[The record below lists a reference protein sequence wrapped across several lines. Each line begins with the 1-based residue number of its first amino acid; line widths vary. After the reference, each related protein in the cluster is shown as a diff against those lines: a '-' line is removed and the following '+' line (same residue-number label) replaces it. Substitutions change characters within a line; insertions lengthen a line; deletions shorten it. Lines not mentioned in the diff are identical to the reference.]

1 VHILTIPFDEEFIIS
16 LETSYQQTYPLT
28 SGNIDKMIRS
38 RGALTSPSPSRL
50 IRQPKICTPTPPGK
64 KPCLDYNVKTKYDN
78 DEREDDTFNNKELD
92 EELIDFDV
100 DKSLKQIS
108 MKSFQTKFFDSKDND
123 GKGNCMTLAFSQSK
137 FGNQSQG
144 SKLRKDI
151 ADKMIDMMPYFAER
165 IPGGN
170 KGVIDHVNT
179 TTRVD
184 GEWLGQIEL
193 TAYAFLEKRVVV
205 VLDTSGNYDY
215 MLFHPQDPDE
225 EDDETWNEV
234 NRFTEPV
241 YLARVRQSHYML
253 LTPKYFENNVT
264 AFFHAKVSE
273 RLYLTECTPNERQIL
288 EKEGAKWDKKMN
300 RLYVRT
306 SQLWNPMFKQFG
318 AGKEENLQKTELER
332 RTSDRSLD
340 EGILDLDEMILEE
353 LASEVTGRSN
363 QDLRKSDIGTETNDK
378 ENDDKEN
385 DDVSKVSLSFIHIL
399 ICFSI
404 ESHPTYMITKSDF
417 ST

>member
-1 VHILTIPFDEEFIIS
+1 MTIPFDEEFIIS

-28 SGNIDKMIRS
+28 SGNIDKMISS
-38 RGALTSPSPSRL
+38 RGALTSPSRL

-64 KPCLDYNVKTKYDN
+64 KPCLDNNVKTKYDN
-78 DEREDDTFNNKELD
+78 DERQDDIFNNKELD
-92 EELIDFDV
+92 DELMNFDV
-100 DKSLKQIS
+100 NKSLKQIS
-108 MKSFQTKFFDSKDND
+108 MKSFQTDFFHSEDNG
-123 GKGNCMTLAFSQSK
+123 GKGNCLTLSFSQSK

-151 ADKMIDMMPYFAER
+151 ADKMIEMKAYFGKR
-165 IPGGN
+165 TPGGEN
-170 KGVIDHVNT
+170 GVIEHANT
-179 TTRVD
+179 ITRVD
-184 GEWLGQIEL
+184 GKWLDQIDL

-225 EDDETWNEV
+225 EDDEIWKEV

-253 LTPKYFENNVT
+253 LTPRYFEKKVG
-264 AFFHAKVSE
+264 AYFHAKVSE
-273 RLYLTECTPNERQIL
+273 RLYLTECTPEERQIL

-300 RLYVRT
+300 KLYVRI
-306 SQLWNPMFKQFG
+306 SQLWNPIFKQFG
-318 AGKEENLQKTELER
+318 AGKQEDLQTTELER

-340 EGILDLDEMILEE
+340 EGILELDDMDLDELTSK
-353 LASEVTGRSN
+353 LTGTGN
-363 QDLRKSDIGTETNDK
+363 QDLPMSDIRTETNDK
-378 ENDDKEN
+378 ENDDMEN

-404 ESHPTYMITKSDF
+404 ESHPTYMITCN
-417 ST
+417 

>member
-1 VHILTIPFDEEFIIS
+1 
-16 LETSYQQTYPLT
+16 
-28 SGNIDKMIRS
+28 
-38 RGALTSPSPSRL
+38 
-50 IRQPKICTPTPPGK
+50 
-64 KPCLDYNVKTKYDN
+64 
-78 DEREDDTFNNKELD
+78 
-92 EELIDFDV
+92 
-100 DKSLKQIS
+100 
-108 MKSFQTKFFDSKDND
+108 
-123 GKGNCMTLAFSQSK
+123 
-137 FGNQSQG
+137 
-144 SKLRKDI
+144 
-151 ADKMIDMMPYFAER
+151 
-165 IPGGN
+165 
-170 KGVIDHVNT
+170 
-179 TTRVD
+179 
-184 GEWLGQIEL
+184 
-193 TAYAFLEKRVVV
+193 
-205 VLDTSGNYDY
+205 
-215 MLFHPQDPDE
+215 
-225 EDDETWNEV
+225 
-234 NRFTEPV
+234 
-241 YLARVRQSHYML
+241 ML